1 MKLRHWS
8 AGVAGSCGRHGC
20 PRPPDG
26 LSSASSDPVDELHHT
41 TQSLAAEPVTEVP
54 WASEADAVM
63 LPTVRTRP
71 LDPAPELIS
80 LCVRR
85 PLTRLHYPDGHLGWL
100 VTSHALARAVLIDP
114 RFRVKPSRPP
124 VGDPRENALI
134 ADAAQNDRSRVGV
147 IMALDPPEHTRLR
160 HLQAPHFTSRRAR
173 EHRVELE
180 QIVSDQLHVMED
192 LGPPADLVQA
202 FALPVASA
210 VICDVLGIPHDD
222 RHSFERINATI
233 EDPET
238 SVDEKAKA
246 IAEFSDYAYG
256 LIARKRIQPTTD
268 VLGELIAAGELTDD
282 ELAGIARMLVSAA
295 HDTSATMLALSVFA
309 LLSERERWE
318 TLRTEP
324 HAVPGAVDELLRYL
338 TIVQLGAFTRTASE
352 DVELEGIVIRA
363 GEGVTVSL
371 AAANRD
377 PRRFAE
383 PDRFH
388 IHGDARG
395 HVAFG
400 YGRHVCLGQHLARLE
415 LEVGLTGLMRRIPS
429 LRLAVAA
436 EEVPLHSGKQFLY
449 GVHRLPVTW

>member
-1 MKLRHWS
+1 M
-8 AGVAGSCGRHGC
+8 
-20 PRPPDG
+20 
-26 LSSASSDPVDELHHT
+26 
-41 TQSLAAEPVTEVP
+41 
-54 WASEADAVM
+54 
-63 LPTVRTRP
+63 
-71 LDPAPELIS
+71 
-80 LCVRR
+80 
-85 PLTRLHYPDGHLGWL
+85 
-100 VTSHALARAVLIDP
+100 LIDP

-124 VGDPRENALI
+124 VDDPRENALI

-173 EHRVELE
+173 EHRAELE

-222 RHSFERINATI
+222 RHSFERINTAI

-256 LIARKRIQPTTD
+256 LIARKRIKPTTD

-318 TLRTEP
+318 ALRTEP

-352 DVELEGIVIRA
+352 DVESKG
-363 GEGVTVSL
+363 S
-371 AAANRD
+371 
-377 PRRFAE
+377 
-383 PDRFH
+383 
-388 IHGDARG
+388 
-395 HVAFG
+395 
-400 YGRHVCLGQHLARLE
+400 
-415 LEVGLTGLMRRIPS
+415 
-429 LRLAVAA
+429 
-436 EEVPLHSGKQFLY
+436 
-449 GVHRLPVTW
+449 